1 MAAEEPHRLQ
11 KAERISKESNIVGPV
26 PASLD
31 GELVLGLVGA
41 VGTELQKVVTVLT
54 ERLNVYKYS
63 VQEVRVSK
71 EIIPLLV
78 PPRAIDR
85 ETEFERVTRGMNDG
99 DHVREQSGDNGI
111 LALGAAQRIS
121 TRRQKQG
128 QRERMYTPR
137 RAYIINSLKHPAEVL
152 RLRKIYP
159 LGFYLVGVYSDEKR
173 RLNFLREE
181 RRMNRVEART
191 LMRRDKEETD
201 PWGQHVS
208 DTFHLSDFFVRLG
221 TDSDRF
227 KNSLWRFLDILFGH
241 PYKTPT
247 LDEYAMFLA
256 FVSSLRSADLSRQVG
271 AVISRE
277 HEILATGANDCP
289 KAGGGLYWP
298 EYNDETKKIVDTP
311 YGRDYTRGKDVNKA
325 EQQKIIQQIIKAA
338 TKKGLD
344 PLILKDVLDDSRI
357 GDLTEFG
364 RMVHAEMEALLA
376 CARNG
381 VSTRKATLFSTT
393 FPCHNCAKHIIA
405 AGIDRVVYIQPYE
418 KSKAEEFHKDAISL
432 GFSKDKN
439 KVQFEPFVG
448 LGPRRFLDLFSMQL
462 GAGSPLVRKNN
473 LGKVVGW
480 RPETAQLR
488 LQMLPGSYL
497 DLELAATKEFDELSN
512 KEN

>member
-1 MAAEEPHRLQ
+1 MEAEEPHLLQ
-11 KAERISKESNIVGPV
+11 SKENVPAKGEMAGPP

-31 GELVLGLVGA
+31 GEIVLGLVGA
-41 VGTELQKVVTVLT
+41 VGTELEKVVAILK
-54 ERLNVYKYS
+54 ERLSVYRYS
-63 VQEVRVSK
+63 AEEVRISK

-78 PPRAIDR
+78 QPRATGR
-85 ETEFERVTRGMNDG
+85 ETEFQRITRGMDDG
-99 DHVREQSGDNGI
+99 DLVRRASGDNGI

-121 TRRQKQG
+121 ARRQKHG
-128 QRERMYTPR
+128 QRMYTPR

-152 RLRKIYP
+152 KLREIYP
-159 LGFYLVGVYSDEKR
+159 LGFYLIGVHSDEKR
-173 RLNFLREE
+173 RLDFLKED
-181 RRMNRVEART
+181 RRMTSKEARI
-191 LMRRDKEETD
+191 LMSRDKEEVD
-201 PWGQHVS
+201 RWGQHVT

-227 KNSLWRFLDILFGH
+227 KNSLWRFLDILFGD

-247 LDEYAMFLA
+247 FDEYAMFLS

-271 AVISRE
+271 AVISRGD
-277 HEILATGANDCP
+277 EILATGANDCP

-298 EYNDETKKIVDTP
+298 EYNDETKKIEDMQ
-311 YGRDYTRGKDVNKA
+311 YGRDYTRGRDVNKA
-325 EQQKIIQQIIKAA
+325 EQQKIIKQIVDSAE
-338 TKKGLD
+338 KKGID
-344 PLILKDVLDDSRI
+344 PTALKAVLEESRI

-405 AGIDRVVYIQPYE
+405 AGIERVVYIQPYE
-418 KSKAEEFHKDAISL
+418 KSKAKEFHRDAISL
-432 GFSKDKN
+432 GFAKDKN

-462 GAGSPLVRKNN
+462 GAGFALVRKNKR
-473 LGKVVGW
+473 GRTIHW
-480 RPETAQLR
+480 QPEKAQLR
-488 LQMLPGSYL
+488 LQMFPGSYL
-497 DLELAATKEFDELSN
+497 DLEVAATKEFDKHSN